1 MDVKKAIAKR
11 KSIRKF
17 KKKEIP
23 NKIIKEVIDAARRAP
38 SGHNLQPWHFVVVKN
53 KKNLLRFREQGVF
66 VQKWIYEAPVVIV
79 CCAEKEAY
87 SSDSIKKHEK
97 EMSLINLSLA
107 SAFLV
112 LRATELGLGTCF
124 VAWADK
130 EKIKKILDIPENIII
145 PYVIAM
151 GYTDEEPKPK
161 ERKELNEIMNFEKW

>member
-1 MDVKKAIAKR
+1 M
-11 KSIRKF
+11 
-17 KKKEIP
+17 P
-23 NKIIKEVIDAARRAP
+23 
-38 SGHNLQPWHFVVVKN
+38 
-53 KKNLLRFREQGVF
+53 
-66 VQKWIYEAPVVIV
+66 
-79 CCAEKEAY
+79 
-87 SSDSIKKHEK
+87 
-97 EMSLINLSLA
+97 LINLSLA